1 MLYFSGHGT
10 RIKMVKEYYV
20 LDYSKQKR
28 YSAVRVSDIESD
40 IKRKSEKSNLTNCL
54 FIIDACNQ
62 GYDVNNEKHRLDYKP
77 IVVGKN
83 FKTGVEKYS
92 INYINNSVRIKT
104 FVEISSSLSDQKYE
118 EGRGK
123 NGPFITSF
131 VNAIITESKIEK
143 NFQIGKFTKD

>member
-1 MLYFSGHGT
+1 MVIGDQDGE
-10 RIKMVKEYYV
+10 RILCFE
-20 LDYSKQKR
+20 DYSKQKR
-28 YSAVRVSDIESD
+28 YSAVRVSDIESN

-92 INYINNSVRIKT
+92 INYINNSVRIKL
-104 FVEISSSLSDQKYE
+104 FC
-118 EGRGK
+118 
-123 NGPFITSF
+123 
-131 VNAIITESKIEK
+131 
-143 NFQIGKFTKD
+143 